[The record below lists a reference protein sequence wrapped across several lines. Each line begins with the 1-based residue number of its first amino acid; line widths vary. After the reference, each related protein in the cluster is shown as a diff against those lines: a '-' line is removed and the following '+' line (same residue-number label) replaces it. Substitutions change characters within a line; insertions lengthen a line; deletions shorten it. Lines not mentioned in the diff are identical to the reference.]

1 MKKIKMIQKE
11 KPIILL
17 LHLNV
22 VFNTGLST
30 GRW

>member
-11 KPIILL
+11 KPVILL
-17 LHLNV
+17 LHLKA